1 MANIQK
7 ATSGSSSDEVPAPYI
22 NNRANP
28 PKKAPRKTNKSG
40 NTTPSLYSKSAG
52 QTPQKKSSGHSSTLQ
67 FRGLSRKEVT
77 EKSELDT
84 RILTDVASVINH
96 AQPRDPKLAER
107 ASQIFEAVAARVEKC
122 LDEANR
128 LSTAG
133 NIQQSDCTDADGNL
147 SPASA
152 ALAALPWTQPATYK
166 QKKPFE
172 SERQIYAHMSA
183 FILLVAHYA
192 KQEIPAAQRDTD
204 ECRLILPFEKTDI
217 NPSDADDDTRAD
229 LILRTRRAGHKVKLQ
244 PNPSYAGTFCVAE
257 IKSNS
262 STKSLN
268 DARIQLFDYSR
279 NIYANQHDRR
289 FVWGLTCCGESV
301 SAYIISNYR
310 AYSSPAID
318 ITDATK
324 RREFIRLLVGWSLCR
339 KGQLGLDETIV
350 PCPDIQCQAIHV
362 PSGSDP
368 EVPVLYYWT
377 DVIMVADKLFG
388 RHCRCFLATP
398 NRPEVP
404 VSVENPVV
412 PSVVIKDSWTICGT
426 SEEDDENSG
435 LEADLAPET
444 LVNSGEVCSEINI
457 LDKINGVLGS
467 NTEYNGLYPT
477 LLNGGWVRQ
486 PSHTG
491 KVLDCA
497 REILFGLDDE
507 QKRRTP
513 FYFHVRYAMEPI
525 GEPLNTARSA
535 SELIVVL
542 CDAMRCHK
550 AISDECSILHRDISD
565 NNILVVR
572 NDSGVHGLLID
583 FDCALDRSAGKP
595 HGRPE
600 RTGTLPFMSI
610 GNLTNSDIPRTMLD
624 DWESLLY
631 LVCWYGTFGI
641 SNNCEDWNC
650 RHHISQWCIGYEEE
664 IADQKRSDLS
674 TIGGFYNRTVS
685 GFGKHDSNIGDG
697 ERLNTLAVH
706 LHKYMFFNPRFGAA
720 LSIPCHGTQ
729 IHRKEKDEYDNG
741 IGLVNDPENT
751 KEPSKPIDPF
761 EMRVKEEQT
770 ISQDLLTVLQH
781 HAKQARKE
789 LQVAK

>member
-7 ATSGSSSDEVPAPYI
+7 ATSGSSSDKEPAPYI
-22 NNRANP
+22 VNLANP

-40 NTTPSLYSKSAG
+40 SAETPNLLNEHRRFSK
-52 QTPQKKSSGHSSTLQ
+52 PWL
-67 FRGLSRKEVT
+67 
-77 EKSELDT
+77 
-84 RILTDVASVINH
+84 
-96 AQPRDPKLAER
+96 
-107 ASQIFEAVAARVEKC
+107 RVEKC

-133 NIQQSDCTDADGNL
+133 NIQQSDCTDADGNF

-152 ALAALPWTQPATYK
+152 ALAALPWTRPATYK

-183 FILLVAHYA
+183 FILLVSHYV

-217 NPSDADDDTRAD
+217 NPSDADDDTRVD

-262 STKSLN
+262 STKNLN

-289 FVWGLTCCGESV
+289 FVWGLTCS
-301 SAYIISNYR
+301 
-310 AYSSPAID
+310 ID

-339 KGQLGLDETIV
+339 KGQLGFDETIV

-388 RHCRCFLATP
+388 RHCRCFLATL
-398 NRPEVP
+398 NRPKAP
-404 VSVENPVV
+404 VSAENPIV
-412 PSVVIKDSWTICGT
+412 PSVVIKDSWTVCGT
-426 SEEDDENSG
+426 SEEDDENSD
-435 LEADLAPET
+435 LEADVEELRIDGTIESSFVWPSPRLAPET
-444 LVNSGEVCSEINI
+444 LVNSGEVRSELNI
-457 LDKINGVLGS
+457 LDKINKVLGS

-491 KVLDCA
+491 QVLDCA
-497 REILFGLDDE
+497 REILFGLNDE
-507 QKRRTP
+507 QKAKTP

-542 CDAMRCHK
+542 YDAMRCHK
-550 AISDECSILHRDISD
+550 AISDECSIIHRDISD

-572 NDSGVHGLLID
+572 NDSGIHGLLID
-583 FDCALDRSAGKP
+583 FDCAFDRSAESP
-595 HGRPE
+595 HRRPE

-610 GNLTNSDIPRTMLD
+610 GNLANSAIPRTMLD

-641 SNNCEDWNC
+641 NENCEDRDCKHRIN
-650 RHHISQWCIGYEEE
+650 QWCVGYEEE

-674 TIGGFYNRTVS
+674 TTGNFYDSIVS
-685 GFGKHDSNIGDG
+685 DFGKHDSNIGDSK
-697 ERLNTLAVH
+697 RLSSLASYLH
-706 LHKYMFFNPRFGAA
+706 LELFFNHQFGNV
-720 LSIPCHGTQ
+720 PKTPYHGTR
-729 IHRKEKDEYDNG
+729 INREYDINSMFDEDDG
-741 IGLVNDPENT
+741 YDGSDITPVNNSKNT
-751 KEPSKPIDPF
+751 KKPSKPADPF
-761 EMRVKEEQT
+761 EMRVNEEQT
-770 ISQDLLTVLQH
+770 ISQNLLDVLER
-781 HAKQARKE
+781 HARRARKE
-789 LQVAK
+789 LQTAK